1 MTRRRFQ
8 RPVRWRIAL
17 LVLGVTGV
25 LVLLLGAA
33 LDGTLTYYR
42 TPSQLAAASGGPSGT
57 VRLGGTVVPGSLH
70 TSPGVVTFALTDGK
84 TTTAV
89 RATTIPSS
97 SFRQGQQAVVEGVL
111 RGGVFDAR
119 SVMVKHSE
127 KYVARTS
134 AAGRADGTP

>member
-1 MTRRRFQ
+1 LTSRRFQ

-25 LVLLLGAA
+25 LVLVLGAA

-42 TPSQLAAASGGPSGT
+42 TPSQLAASSAGT

-70 TSPGVVTFALTDGK
+70 TSAGVVTFALTDGK
-84 TTTAV
+84 
-89 RATTIPSS
+89 ATTRVRTTSIPPS
-97 SFRQGQQAVVEGVL
+97 SFRQGQNAVVEGVL
-111 RGGVFDAR
+111 RDGEFDAS

-127 KYVARTS
+127 KYSARTTS
-134 AAGRADGTP
+134 AEPAGTP